1 MRTGVIVVLAVV
13 LLCVFG
19 LRAGAEEPRINVKHL
34 QGLTGLAVVVGKLS
48 EDAKKIHLAN
58 KDIQDIAEVKLRM
71 AGIKVLS
78 REERLRSPGMPYLYL
93 RISVKA
99 TDDGFVYGSTKIQ
112 VEEEA
117 CLSRKELCGT
127 FITWDKGSIFSV
139 GMDRAHQFIKD
150 SIDEDMD
157 IFLND
162 YFTVN
167 PRTEPVQPLPQ
178 KAK

>member
-1 MRTGVIVVLAVV
+1 MKTWVIVLLAVV
-13 LLCVFG
+13 QICAFG
-19 LRAGAEEPRINVKHL
+19 LCAGAEEPRINVKPL

-48 EDAKKIHLAN
+48 EDAKKIPVTN
-58 KDIQDIAEVKLRM
+58 KDIQEIAEHKLRM

-93 RISVKA
+93 RISIKA

-117 CLSRKELCGT
+117 CLSRKELCGA
-127 FITWDKGSIFSV
+127 FITWDRGSIFSV
-139 GMDRAHQFIKD
+139 GMDRAQQFIKD
-150 SIDEDMD
+150 SLNEDMD
-157 IFLND
+157 IFLKD

-167 PRTEPVQPLPQ
+167 PRTEPL
-178 KAK
+178 

>member
-1 MRTGVIVVLAVV
+1 MRTGFIV
-13 LLCVFG
+13 LLTVLQIFAFG
-19 LRAGAEEPRINVKHL
+19 LCAGAEEPRINVKPL

-48 EDAKKIHLAN
+48 EDAKKILLTN
-58 KDIQDIAEVKLRM
+58 KDIQDIAELKLRM

-78 REERLRSPGMPYLYL
+78 REERLSTPGMPYLYL
-93 RISVKA
+93 RISIKA

-112 VEEEA
+112 IEEEA
-117 CLSRKELCGT
+117 CLSRKELCGA

-139 GMDRAHQFIKD
+139 GKDRANQFVKD
-150 SIDEDMD
+150 SINEDMD

-167 PRTEPVQPLPQ
+167 PRTEPVQSLPQ
-178 KAK
+178 QAK

>member
-1 MRTGVIVVLAVV
+1 MKKWLFVLMAVV
-13 LLCVFG
+13 QIFAFVH
-19 LRAGAEEPRINVKHL
+19 RAGAEEPRINVKSL
-34 QGLTGLAVVVGKLS
+34 QGLTGLAVLVGKLS
-48 EDAKKIHLAN
+48 EDAKKINITN
-58 KDIQDIAEVKLRM
+58 KDLQEIAELKLRM

-78 REERLRSPGMPYLYL
+78 REERLSTPGTPYLYL
-93 RISVKA
+93 RISIKV

-117 CLSRKELCGT
+117 CLSRKQMCGA

-139 GMDRAHQFIKD
+139 GIDRANQFVKD
-150 SIDEDMD
+150 AIHEDMD
-157 IFLND
+157 FFLND

-167 PRTEPVQPLPQ
+167 PRTEPVQPIPQ